1 MKKIKTLLLDIG
13 GVLMTNGWD
22 HTMREKTVQEFH
34 LEQNEFEQKHK
45 KYNPLLETGKVSVEE
60 YFNHTVF
67 WKPRPFTLQQI
78 KDYMFAFSQPY
89 SDTIRYFEE
98 LIEKSPIEIAF
109 ISNEG
114 RELAIHRIH
123 LANLHAL
130 SDYFFV
136 SAFVFI
142 QKPDLHIYQLALDV
156 MQRHANEVF
165 YIDDRPSM
173 IESAASLGIE
183 GCVHESLGK
192 TQKRLQ
198 EIL

>member
-1 MKKIKTLLLDIG
+1 MQKIKTLFLDIG

-22 HTMREKTVQEFH
+22 HTMREQTVREFH
-34 LEQNEFEQKHK
+34 LEPDEFEQRHK
-45 KYNPLLETGKVSVEE
+45 KYNPLLETGQISVEE

-67 WKPRPFTLQQI
+67 WKPRFFTMQQI

-89 SDTIRYFEE
+89 ADTIRYFEE
-98 LIEKSPIEIAF
+98 LREKLPIDIAF

-123 LANLHAL
+123 LANLNAL
-130 SDYFFV
+130 ADYFFV

-142 QKPDLHIYQLALDV
+142 QKPDLRIYQLALDV
-156 MQRHANEVF
+156 MQRHADEIF
-165 YIDDRPSM
+165 YIDDRPKL
-173 IESAASLGIE
+173 IESAASLGIR
-183 GCVHESLGK
+183 GCVHESLET
-192 TQKRLQ
+192 TQKNLL